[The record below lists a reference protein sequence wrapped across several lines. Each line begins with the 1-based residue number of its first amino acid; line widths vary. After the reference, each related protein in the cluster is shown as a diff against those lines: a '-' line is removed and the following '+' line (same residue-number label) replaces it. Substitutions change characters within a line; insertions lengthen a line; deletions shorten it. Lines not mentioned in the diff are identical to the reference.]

1 VNAFRHKQIIYLIS
15 ITIAV
20 TVAAQVYSNFQNY
33 LDNKQ
38 RFSLDVQGALDLA
51 IETYYTK
58 LAMGEAIVLSQSPF
72 SLDSLFYNEDIAIDT
87 TSNLY
92 LDIQTREAGDMNFKK
107 NDSLTESLKINSF
120 QTLQIIPD
128 SINNVQQTIDL
139 ASIDSLEIQ
148 LMTKKIFLTL
158 TNSSFDFDSIE
169 YFVKQELKRKNIDID
184 FALIYKTPEQT
195 LKSKEQDFEL
205 SSFSKSTYLLPG
217 HSIEIRFEN
226 AALSIIK
233 RGGVDLLIS
242 LLIILIIVGS
252 LLYLYRVITEQ
263 KQLTEIKNDLI
274 SNITHE
280 FKTPITTISTAIE
293 GISSFNHANDPQKTK
308 KYLGISSDQLKK
320 LNTMVEKLLETAL
333 LDSDKIVLSKERIE
347 VVGMTKALLENFDIL
362 TEDKK
367 LSFESD
373 FEKFWIDIDIFHMRN
388 AINNL
393 IDNAIK
399 YGGQQIEVSLSKE
412 GKHVVWEVSDNGG
425 EIDKKQQAHIFKKFY
440 RIPKGNV
447 HTVKGF
453 GIGLYYTKTMV
464 EKHDGNI
471 NLTVVGGQT
480 KFKIII

>member
-1 VNAFRHKQIIYLIS
+1 MNALRHKYIIYLIS

-38 RFSLDVQGALDLA
+38 RFSLDVQGSLDLA

-72 SLDSLFYNEDIAIDT
+72 SLDSIFFNENIAKDT
-87 TSNLY
+87 TNNLY

-252 LLYLYRVITEQ
+252 LLYLFRVITEQ

-293 GISSFNHANDPQKTK
+293 GISSFNHSNDPEKTK

-412 GKHVVWEVSDNGG
+412 GKHVVWEVSDNAGA
-425 EIDKKQQAHIFKKFY
+425 IDKKQQAHIFKKFY
-440 RIPKGNV
+440 RIPKGNI
-447 HTVKGF
+447 HAVKGF
-453 GIGLYYTKTMV
+453 GIGLYHTKTMV

-471 NLTVVGGQT
+471 NLTVVGGKT

>member
-1 VNAFRHKQIIYLIS
+1 MNTLRHKYIIYLIS
-15 ITIAV
+15 ITILV
-20 TVAAQVYSNFQNY
+20 TVATQVYSNFQNY

-38 RFSLDVQGALDLA
+38 RFSLDVQGSLDLA

-72 SLDSLFYNEDIAIDT
+72 SLDSIFFNENIAKDT
-87 TSNLY
+87 TNNLY
-92 LDIQTREAGDMNFKK
+92 LDIQTRETGNMNFKK
-107 NDSLTESLKINSF
+107 NNSLPESLKINSF
-120 QTLQIIPD
+120 QTLQVIPD

-158 TNSSFDFDSIE
+158 TNSSFDIDSIE

-184 FALIYKTPEQT
+184 FTLIYLTPEK
-195 LKSKEQDFEL
+195 LVKSKEQDFEL
-205 SSFSKSTYLLPG
+205 TAYSKSTYLLPG
-217 HSIEIRFEN
+217 HSLEIRFEN
-226 AALSIIK
+226 ASLNIIK
-233 RGGVDLLIS
+233 RGGIDLLIS
-242 LLIILIIVGS
+242 LLIILTIVSS
-252 LLYLYRVITEQ
+252 LLYLYKVITEQ

-293 GISSFNHANDPQKTK
+293 GISSFNHSNDPEKTK

-347 VVGMTKALLENFDIL
+347 VVGMTNALLENFDIL
-362 TEDKK
+362 KEDKK

>member
-1 VNAFRHKQIIYLIS
+1 MNAFRHKQIIYLIS

-252 LLYLYRVITEQ
+252 LLYLYKVITEQ

-293 GISSFNHANDPQKTK
+293 GISSFNHSNDPEKTK

>member
-1 VNAFRHKQIIYLIS
+1 MNAHRHKYIIYLIS

-38 RFSLDVQGALDLA
+38 RFSLDVQGSLDLA

-72 SLDSLFYNEDIAIDT
+72 SLDSIFFNENIAKNT
-87 TSNLY
+87 TNNLY
-92 LDIQTREAGDMNFKK
+92 LDLQTRETENMNFKK
-107 NDSLTESLKINSF
+107 NNSLPESLKINSF
-120 QTLQIIPD
+120 QTLQVIPD

-217 HSIEIRFEN
+217 HSLEIRFEN
-226 AALSIIK
+226 ASLNIIK
-233 RGGVDLLIS
+233 RGGIDLLIS
-242 LLIILIIVGS
+242 LLIILTIVSS
-252 LLYLYRVITEQ
+252 LLYLYKVITEQ

-293 GISSFNHANDPQKTK
+293 GISSFNHSNDPEKTK

>member
-217 HSIEIRFEN
+217 HSLEIRFEN
-226 AALSIIK
+226 ASLNIIK
-233 RGGVDLLIS
+233 RGGIDLLIS
-242 LLIILIIVGS
+242 LLIILTIVSS
-252 LLYLYRVITEQ
+252 LLYLYKVITEQ

-293 GISSFNHANDPQKTK
+293 GISSFNHSNDPEKTK

-471 NLTVVGGQT
+471 NLTVVGGIT
-480 KFKIII
+480 KFKITI

>member
-1 VNAFRHKQIIYLIS
+1 MNTLRHKYIIYLIS
-15 ITIAV
+15 TTILV
-20 TVAAQVYSNFQNY
+20 TVATQVYSNFQNY

-38 RFSLDVQGALDLA
+38 RFSLDVQGSLDLA

-58 LAMGEAIVLSQSPF
+58 LAMGEAIVLTQSPF
-72 SLDSLFYNEDIAIDT
+72 SLDSIFFNENIAKDT
-87 TSNLY
+87 TNNLY
-92 LDIQTREAGDMNFKK
+92 LDIQTRETGNMNFKK
-107 NDSLTESLKINSF
+107 NNSLPESLKINSF
-120 QTLQIIPD
+120 QTLQVIPD

-158 TNSSFDFDSIE
+158 TNSSFDIDSIE

-184 FALIYKTPEQT
+184 FTLIYLTPEK
-195 LKSKEQDFEL
+195 LVKSKEQDFEL
-205 SSFSKSTYLLPG
+205 TAYSKSTYLLPG
-217 HSIEIRFEN
+217 HSLEIRFEN
-226 AALSIIK
+226 ASLNIVK
-233 RGGVDLLIS
+233 RGGIDLLIS
-242 LLIILIIVGS
+242 LLIILAIVGS
-252 LLYLYRVITEQ
+252 LLYLYKVINEQ

-293 GISSFNHANDPQKTK
+293 GISSFNHTNDPQKTK
-308 KYLGISSDQLKK
+308 KYLDISSDQLKK

-333 LDSDKIVLSKERIE
+333 LDSDKIVLSKERVE
-347 VVGMTKALLENFDIL
+347 VVRMTKALLEKFDIIK
-362 TEDKK
+362 EVKK

-373 FEKFWIDIDIFHMRN
+373 FEEFWIDIDIFHMRN

-412 GKHVVWEVSDNGG
+412 GKHVVWIVSDSGG
-425 EIDKKQQAHIFKKFY
+425 AIDKKQQAQIFKKFY

-447 HTVKGF
+447 HNVKGF

-464 EKHDGNI
+464 EKHGGNI
-471 NLTVVGGQT
+471 NLTVVGGKT

>member
-1 VNAFRHKQIIYLIS
+1 MNAFRHKQIIYLIS

-20 TVAAQVYSNFQNY
+20 TVAAQGYSNFQNY

-72 SLDSLFYNEDIAIDT
+72 SLDSIFYNEDIAIDT

-252 LLYLYRVITEQ
+252 LLYLFRVITEQ

-274 SNITHE
+274 KFLLNLNIVVSSE
-280 FKTPITTISTAIE
+280 EENKINKKAEIE
-293 GISSFNHANDPQKTK
+293 ENKLEK
-308 KYLGISSDQLKK
+308 KVGR
-320 LNTMVEKLLETAL
+320 NEKCPCG
-333 LDSDKIVLSKERIE
+333 S
-347 VVGMTKALLENFDIL
+347 G
-362 TEDKK
+362 
-367 LSFESD
+367 
-373 FEKFWIDIDIFHMRN
+373 
-388 AINNL
+388 
-393 IDNAIK
+393 
-399 YGGQQIEVSLSKE
+399 
-412 GKHVVWEVSDNGG
+412 
-425 EIDKKQQAHIFKKFY
+425 KKF
-440 RIPKGNV
+440 KHCHGNV
-447 HTVKGF
+447 
-453 GIGLYYTKTMV
+453 
-464 EKHDGNI
+464 
-471 NLTVVGGQT
+471 
-480 KFKIII
+480 

>member
-1 VNAFRHKQIIYLIS
+1 MNAHRHKYIIYLIS

-38 RFSLDVQGALDLA
+38 RFSLDVQGSLDLA

-72 SLDSLFYNEDIAIDT
+72 SLDSIFFNENIAKDT
-87 TSNLY
+87 TNNLY
-92 LDIQTREAGDMNFKK
+92 LDIQTREAGDINFKK
-107 NDSLTESLKINSF
+107 NDSLTESFKINSF

-184 FALIYKTPEQT
+184 FTLIYLTPEK
-195 LKSKEQDFEL
+195 LVKSKEQDFEL
-205 SSFSKSTYLLPG
+205 TAYSKSTYLLPG
-217 HSIEIRFEN
+217 HSLEIRFEN
-226 AALSIIK
+226 ASLNIIK
-233 RGGVDLLIS
+233 RGGIDLLIS
-242 LLIILIIVGS
+242 LLIILTIVSS
-252 LLYLYRVITEQ
+252 LLYLYKVITEQ

-293 GISSFNHANDPQKTK
+293 GISSFNHSNDPEKTK

>member
-1 VNAFRHKQIIYLIS
+1 MNALRHKYIIYLIS

-169 YFVKQELKRKNIDID
+169 YFVKQELKRKNIDVD
-184 FALIYKTPEQT
+184 FALIYSTPEQT

-217 HSIEIRFEN
+217 HSLEIRFEN

-252 LLYLYRVITEQ
+252 LLYLFRVITEQ

-293 GISSFNHANDPQKTK
+293 GISSFNHSNDPEKTK

-412 GKHVVWEVSDNGG
+412 GKHVVWEVSDNAGA
-425 EIDKKQQAHIFKKFY
+425 IDKKQQAHIFKKFY
-440 RIPKGNV
+440 RIPKGNI
-447 HTVKGF
+447 HAVKGF
-453 GIGLYYTKTMV
+453 GIGLYHTKTMV

>member
-1 VNAFRHKQIIYLIS
+1 MNAFRHKQIIYLIS
-15 ITIAV
+15 ITIVV

-72 SLDSLFYNEDIAIDT
+72 SLDSIFYNEDIAIDT

-92 LDIQTREAGDMNFKK
+92 IQTWEAGDMNLKK

-120 QTLQIIPD
+120 QTLQIITD

-169 YFVKQELKRKNIDID
+169 YFVKQELKRKNIDVD
-184 FALIYKTPEQT
+184 FTLIYKTPEQIV
-195 LKSKEQDFEL
+195 KSKELDFEL

-217 HSIEIRFEN
+217 HSLEIRFEN
-226 AALSIIK
+226 AALSIIR
-233 RGGVDLLIS
+233 RGGVDILIS

-252 LLYLYRVITEQ
+252 LLHLYRVITEQ

-293 GISSFNHANDPQKTK
+293 GISSFNHTNDPQKTK

-333 LDSDKIVLSKERIE
+333 LDSDKIVLSKERVE
-347 VVGMTKALLENFDIL
+347 VVGMTRALLENFDIL
-362 TEDKK
+362 KEDKK

-373 FEKFWIDIDIFHMRN
+373 CEECWIDIDIFHMRN

-412 GKHVVWEVSDNGG
+412 NKHVVWEVSDNAGA
-425 EIDKKQQAHIFKKFY
+425 IDKKQQAHIFKKFY

-447 HTVKGF
+447 HAVKGF
-453 GIGLYYTKTMV
+453 GIGLYHAKTMV

-471 NLTVVGGQT
+471 NLTVVGGTT
-480 KFKIII
+480 KFKITI

>member
-1 VNAFRHKQIIYLIS
+1 MNAFRHKQIIYLIS

-169 YFVKQELKRKNIDID
+169 YFVKQELKRKNIDVD
-184 FALIYKTPEQT
+184 FALIYSTPEQT

-217 HSIEIRFEN
+217 HSLEIRFEN
-226 AALSIIK
+226 ASLNIIK
-233 RGGVDLLIS
+233 RGGIDLLIS
-242 LLIILIIVGS
+242 LLIILTIVSS
-252 LLYLYRVITEQ
+252 LLYLYKVITEQ

-293 GISSFNHANDPQKTK
+293 GISSFNHSNDPEKTK

>member
-1 VNAFRHKQIIYLIS
+1 MNAHRHKYIIYLIS

-38 RFSLDVQGALDLA
+38 RFSLDVQGSLDLA

-72 SLDSLFYNEDIAIDT
+72 LLDSIFFNENIAKDT
-87 TSNLY
+87 TNNLY
-92 LDIQTREAGDMNFKK
+92 LDIQTREAGDINFKK
-107 NDSLTESLKINSF
+107 NDSLTESFKINSF

-139 ASIDSLEIQ
+139 ASIDSLKIQ

-169 YFVKQELKRKNIDID
+169 YFVKQELKRKNIDVD
-184 FALIYKTPEQT
+184 FALIYSTPEQT

-217 HSIEIRFEN
+217 HSLEIRFEN
-226 AALSIIK
+226 ASLNIIK
-233 RGGVDLLIS
+233 RGGIDLLIS
-242 LLIILIIVGS
+242 LLIILTIVSS
-252 LLYLYRVITEQ
+252 LLYLYKVITEQ

-293 GISSFNHANDPQKTK
+293 GISSFNHSNDPEKTK

>member
-1 VNAFRHKQIIYLIS
+1 MNAFRHKQIIYLIS

-252 LLYLYRVITEQ
+252 LLYLFRVITEQ

-333 LDSDKIVLSKERIE
+333 LDSDKIVLSKERVE
-347 VVGMTKALLENFDIL
+347 VVGMTKALFENFDIL
-362 TEDKK
+362 KEDKE
-367 LSFESD
+367 LSFEAD
-373 FEKFWIDIDIFHMRN
+373 FKECWIDIDIFHMRN

-412 GKHVVWEVSDNGG
+412 GKHVVWEVSDNAGA
-425 EIDKKQQAHIFKKFY
+425 IDKKQQAHIFKKFY

-471 NLTVVGGQT
+471 NLTVVGGIT
-480 KFKIII
+480 KFKITI

>member
-1 VNAFRHKQIIYLIS
+1 MNALRHKYIIYLIS

-38 RFSLDVQGALDLA
+38 RFSLDVQGSLDLA

-72 SLDSLFYNEDIAIDT
+72 SLDSIFFNENIAKDT
-87 TSNLY
+87 TNNLY
-92 LDIQTREAGDMNFKK
+92 LDIQTREAGDINFKK
-107 NDSLTESLKINSF
+107 NDSLTESFKINSF
-120 QTLQIIPD
+120 QTLQFTPD

-139 ASIDSLEIQ
+139 ASIDSLKIQ

-169 YFVKQELKRKNIDID
+169 YFVKQELKRKNIDVD
-184 FALIYKTPEQT
+184 FALIYSTPEQT

-217 HSIEIRFEN
+217 HSLEIRFEN
-226 AALSIIK
+226 ASLNIIK
-233 RGGVDLLIS
+233 RGGIDLLIS
-242 LLIILIIVGS
+242 LLIILTIVSS
-252 LLYLYRVITEQ
+252 LLYLYKVITEQ

-293 GISSFNHANDPQKTK
+293 GISSFNHSNDPEKIK

>member
-1 VNAFRHKQIIYLIS
+1 MNALRHKYIIYLIS

-38 RFSLDVQGALDLA
+38 RFSLDVQGSLDLA

-72 SLDSLFYNEDIAIDT
+72 SLDSIFFNENIAKDT
-87 TSNLY
+87 TNNLY
-92 LDIQTREAGDMNFKK
+92 LDIQTRETGNMNFKK
-107 NDSLTESLKINSF
+107 NNSLPESLKINSF
-120 QTLQIIPD
+120 QTLQVIPD

-217 HSIEIRFEN
+217 HSLEIRFEN
-226 AALSIIK
+226 ASLNIIK
-233 RGGVDLLIS
+233 RGGIDLLIS
-242 LLIILIIVGS
+242 LLIILTIVSS
-252 LLYLYRVITEQ
+252 LLYLYKVITEQ

-293 GISSFNHANDPQKTK
+293 GISSFNHSNDPEKTK

>member
-1 VNAFRHKQIIYLIS
+1 MNAFRHKQIIYLIS

-72 SLDSLFYNEDIAIDT
+72 SLDSLLYNEDIAIDT

-107 NDSLTESLKINSF
+107 NDSLIESLKINSF

-252 LLYLYRVITEQ
+252 LLYLFRVITEQ

-333 LDSDKIVLSKERIE
+333 LDSDKIVLSKERVE
-347 VVGMTKALLENFDIL
+347 VVGMTRALLENFDIL
-362 TEDKK
+362 KEDKK

-373 FEKFWIDIDIFHMRN
+373 CEECWIDIDIFHMRN

-412 GKHVVWEVSDNGG
+412 GKHVVWEVSDNAGA
-425 EIDKKQQAHIFKKFY
+425 IDKKQQAHIFKKFY
-440 RIPKGNV
+440 RIPKGNI
-447 HTVKGF
+447 HAVKGF
-453 GIGLYYTKTMV
+453 GIGLYHTKTMV

-471 NLTVVGGQT
+471 NLTVVGGIT
-480 KFKIII
+480 KFKITI